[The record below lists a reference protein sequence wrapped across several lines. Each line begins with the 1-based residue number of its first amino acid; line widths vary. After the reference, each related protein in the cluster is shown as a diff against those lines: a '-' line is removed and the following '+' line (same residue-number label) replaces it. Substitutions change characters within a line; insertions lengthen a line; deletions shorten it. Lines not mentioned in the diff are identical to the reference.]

1 MKLLVTL
8 LLVSMLAA
16 ACAATD
22 DQHDQTARSPGDT
35 ATAGSASPDP
45 NKPETQPSDETDR
58 DVTEVNDLI
67 DDIETDRDLDVEI
80 TIPQGYLEGADQS
93 STRADAQERGI
104 HDVTFNDDGS
114 VTFRMSHATHRQIM
128 AEVRDEVVSG
138 LASLPDDVPSI
149 EQVDHNHDFSQVALT
164 VDRHAWEGGS
174 DELAALAIAF
184 AVGLYHAFDGTDPD
198 NFQITIEVI
207 DTDTNEVI
215 DTIRLS
221 DAAWRG

>member
-8 LLVSMLAA
+8 LLATMLAA
-16 ACAATD
+16 ACASTD
-22 DQHDQTARSPGDT
+22 DQQDQVARSP
-35 ATAGSASPDP
+35 AEAVNAGSASPDP
-45 NKPETQPSDETDR
+45 IEPEAHPSDGAERREAED
-58 DVTEVNDLI
+58 NDLI
-67 DDIETDRDLDVEI
+67 HDIETDRDLDVEV
-80 TIPQGYLEGADQS
+80 TVPAGYLEGADQG

-114 VTFRMSHATHRQIM
+114 VTFKMSRATHQQFM

-138 LASLPDDVPSI
+138 LAALPDDVPSI
-149 EQVDHNHDFSQVALT
+149 EQVGHNRDFTRIALT
-164 VDRHAWEGGS
+164 VDRPAWEGGS

-198 NFQITIEVI
+198 NFQINFAVI
-207 DTDTNEVI
+207 DADTNEVF
-215 DTIRLS
+215 DTIMLS